1 MEIIW
6 KNPARQSPIL
16 FSRKA
21 DFSGLKVNHLRV
33 SSGELAEHIL
43 KRHEITVTL
52 NGSLHGKRQTAN
64 GRMLSGKNSVGELC
78 LMPSGQSM
86 QASWGENYE
95 CLTMLINPELLAQT
109 AIENHL
115 APRVELRE
123 VYKENGSLIQQLGLA
138 LLAADAEEHAGRLY
152 IDSLKQTLL
161 LHLLENYGI
170 NPVSTATLKHGGGLV
185 GYKWRRV
192 EEFIR
197 ENLENDLSL
206 AEIASVAELSPFHFI
221 RVFRQRAGMTPQQYL
236 MRQRVERAKKLL
248 AESDLPLVEVGFR
261 TGFKNQSHFTTLF
274 RKFTAV
280 TPKIWRE
287 REAM

>member
-1 MEIIW
+1 MEVIW
-6 KNPARQSPIL
+6 RNPAHQSPVL

-33 SSGELAEHIL
+33 LPGELAEHTL
-43 KRHEITVTL
+43 TKHEITVTL
-52 NGSLHGKRQTAN
+52 SGNLYGNRQTAT
-64 GRMLSGKNSVGELC
+64 GKMRSGKSSVGKFC
-78 LMPSGQSM
+78 LFPAGQSL
-86 QASWGENYE
+86 QAAWGEDFE
-95 CLTMLINPELLAQT
+95 CVSMFVSPELLAQT

-123 VYKENGSLIQQLGLA
+123 VYQEDGSLIQQLGLA
-138 LLAADAEEHAGRLY
+138 LLAADAQENAGRLY

-161 LHLLENYGI
+161 LHLLENYSI
-170 NPVSTATLKHGGGLV
+170 NSVSNAAVRGGLS

-206 AEIASVAELSPFHFI
+206 AELAAVVELSPFHFI
-221 RVFRQRAGMTPQQYL
+221 RVFRHRAGMTPQQYL
-236 MRQRVERAKKLL
+236 MRQRVERAKQLL
-248 AESDLPLVEVGFR
+248 ATSDLPLVEIGFR
-261 TGFKNQSHFTTLF
+261 AGFKNQSHFTTLF
-274 RKFTAV
+274 RKLTAV

-287 REAM
+287 REAA

>member
-1 MEIIW
+1 MEVIW
-6 KNPARQSPIL
+6 RNPAHQSPVL

-21 DFSGLKVNHLRV
+21 DFFGLRV
-33 SSGELAEHIL
+33 EHRCVSPGDMPEQVLIEHEL
-43 KRHEITVTL
+43 TVTL
-52 NGSLHGKRQTAN
+52 SGKFSGCRHTATGGKRGGQT
-64 GRMLSGKNSVGELC
+64 SVGKFC
-78 LMPSGQSM
+78 LVPSGQSF
-86 QASWGENYE
+86 QASWGENLE
-95 CLTMLINPELLAQT
+95 HLSMFVSPELLTQT
-109 AIENHL
+109 ALENHL

-123 VYKENGSLIQQLGLA
+123 VYQENGALIQQLGLA
-138 LLAADAEEHAGRLY
+138 LLAADAQEHAGRLY

-161 LHLLENYGI
+161 LYLLENYGV
-170 NPVSTATLKHGGGLV
+170 NPVSIAAMRGGLS

-192 EEFIR
+192 GEFIR

-206 AEIASVAELSPFHFI
+206 AELASVAELSPFHFI

-236 MRQRVERAKKLL
+236 MRQRVERAKQLL
-248 AESDLPLVEVGFR
+248 AESDLPLVEIGFR

-287 REAM
+287 SKAS